1 MPLYE
6 YECPRTGK
14 RFEVI
19 QKFSD
24 APITKCDDCDQY
36 PDCEGECRKI
46 LSAPAI
52 QFKGS
57 GWYVTDYAGKG
68 KEKDSKSSKGDDSG
82 SSESS
87 KSDSSK
93 SEGSKEGSK
102 SDSSSKSEK
111 KDSSSSSKGSSSS
124 KSDS

>member
-14 RFEVI
+14 RFELI
-19 QKFSD
+19 QRFSD
-24 APITKCDDCDQY
+24 EPIKKCDDCDQY
-36 PDCEGECRKI
+36 ADCEGECRKI

-68 KEKDSKSSKGDDSG
+68 KESKESKEGKSSESKDSG
-82 SSESS
+82 SSGGSKSEGSEKSS
-87 KSDSSK
+87 KSDSST
-93 SEGSKEGSK
+93 SK
-102 SDSSSKSEK
+102 DSSAPK
-111 KDSSSSSKGSSSS
+111 KDSSGS
-124 KSDS
+124 KSKS

>member
-24 APITKCDDCDQY
+24 DPITKCDDCDQY
-36 PDCEGECRKI
+36 PDCEGECRKL

-57 GWYVTDYAGKG
+57 GWYVTDYANKSGG
-68 KEKDSKSSKGDDSG
+68 DSKSSKADGG
-82 SSESS
+82 S
-87 KSDSSK
+87 SDSSK
-93 SEGSKEGSK
+93 SSDSSPK
-102 SDSSSKSEK
+102 SESSSKSEK
-111 KDSSSSSKGSSSS
+111 KDSSSSSKSASSS